1 MDNRFDAYRAKI
13 FLTGDSI
20 TEGDG
25 NASAYRYALFKKLWE
40 AGAAFTF
47 LGPNTSG
54 DLRLPTAYYPHG
66 GYCGITIGSDPEK
79 DPGLMG
85 RVKTMEITALMR
97 TQRYEQARELLE
109 GKIVLTDVRE
119 GEVQLTNMWF
129 ELMARIEKGDASE
142 ESIAWARETLK
153 PPKHLDF
160 RMN

>member
-1 MDNRFDAYRAKI
+1 MLTAVQMKPIRPLAIEALDALCKA
-13 FLTGDSI
+13 
-20 TEGDG
+20 E
-25 NASAYRYALFKKLWE
+25 RYEAMLALLE
-40 AGAAFTF
+40 TLPAAIRT
-47 LGPNTSG
+47 L
-54 DLRLPTAYYPHG
+54 
-66 GYCGITIGSDPEK
+66 
-79 DPGLMG
+79 G